1 MIYLVFL
8 AFHYWSIALW
18 RLGRSRFFAD
28 MPFLVGAILLFV
40 RNSGTDVEAYE
51 QIRRYLAKSR
61 KPRSYRKLFS
71 WKNHKKLIGLLEGG
85 CEEN

>member
-18 RLGRSRFFAD
+18 RLGRSRFFAG

-40 RNSGTDVEAYE
+40 RNSGSDVEAYE
-51 QIRRYLAKSR
+51 QSYVISQNLANLEAIENF
-61 KPRSYRKLFS
+61 SYEKITKTYRLV
-71 WKNHKKLIGLLEGG
+71 GG
-85 CEEN
+85 RL